1 MKKTIKDT
9 RGELKDLKVQNN
21 SLKRQERLTI
31 IQQKALDDA
40 QRKATKLQKY
50 EWTSI
55 NNYDFNNS
63 IYRELNQRDAELRS
77 TQQSYSD
84 THSKMQEL
92 EIENEAL
99 KVDLLW

>member
-50 EWTSI
+50 E
-55 NNYDFNNS
+55 
-63 IYRELNQRDAELRS
+63 
-77 TQQSYSD
+77 
-84 THSKMQEL
+84 
-92 EIENEAL
+92 
-99 KVDLLW
+99 